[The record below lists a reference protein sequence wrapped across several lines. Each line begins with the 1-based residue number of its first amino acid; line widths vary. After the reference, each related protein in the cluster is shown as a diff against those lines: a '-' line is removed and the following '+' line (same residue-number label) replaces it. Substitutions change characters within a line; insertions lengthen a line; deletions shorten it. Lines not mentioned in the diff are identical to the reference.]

1 MAVHF
6 LLRLELLPSG
16 PGSGITA
23 FKKGSLRSSFP
34 GAWDRKFTGCGKS
47 VPPSGTKRQQGA
59 MFLPGSIGS
68 KKVTDPTG
76 DLQLEALLQEHGRGN
91 SQDAGNGSL
100 L

>member
-34 GAWDRKFTGCGKS
+34 GSWDRKFTGCGKS